1 MESGHC
7 RLESGTVRG
16 LEGTSSRR
24 LAIVGKRRGLVSVV
38 LRKLV
43 SSPDRHNGRKSVSV
57 EQQIRFCVAEDGVRL
72 AYATHGRGSPLVK
85 AANWVTHLE
94 FDWHSPLWRHW
105 WTELGRSHQVVR
117 YDQRGFGLSDRD
129 PDRLT
134 LDAFVGDLEAVVDAA
149 GLERFALLG
158 ISQGGA
164 AAICYTVRHP
174 ERVSHLVLCGAYARG
189 RMTRDLSP
197 EQREEA
203 ELLQSIVRV
212 GWGRADP
219 VFRRVFTTRFV
230 PEATPEQMEWFDEL
244 MRISSTPEMAGRMRD
259 VWGEVDVTDL
269 LDQVTAPT
277 LVAHARDDGAVPFEE
292 GRQLATR
299 IPNARLLPL
308 ASRNHV
314 LLATEPAWPVFVAE
328 LNAFLGVRPSAS
340 TVAVEELSARELEVL
355 RLVASGLSNEQI
367 AEQLYLSA
375 RTVERHLS
383 NIYAKLG
390 VSGKA
395 ARAAAAAY
403 ASRLEQ
409 SRTASGR

>member
-1 MESGHC
+1 LC
-7 RLESGTVRG
+7 CGT
-16 LEGTSSRR
+16 
-24 LAIVGKRRGLVSVV
+24 LA
-38 LRKLV
+38 
-43 SSPDRHNGRKSVSV
+43 SSPNCHNGRKSVSV
-57 EQQIRFCVAEDGVRL
+57 EQQIRFCVAADGVRL

-117 YDQRGFGLSDRD
+117 YDQRGSGLSDRD

-134 LDAFVGDLEAVVDAA
+134 LDAFVDDLEAVVDAA

-164 AAICYTVRHP
+164 AAICYAVRHP
-174 ERVSHLVLCGAYARG
+174 KRVSHLVLCGAYARG
-189 RMTRDLSP
+189 MMMRNISP

-203 ELLQSIVRV
+203 ELLRSIVRV

-230 PEATPEQMEWFDEL
+230 PEATVEQMEWFDEL
-244 MRISSTPEMAGRMRD
+244 MRISTTPEMAGRLRD
-259 VWGEVDVTDL
+259 VWGELNVTDL
-269 LDQVTAPT
+269 LDQVAVPT
-277 LVAHARDDGAVPFEE
+277 LVAHARGEVAVPFEE
-292 GRQLATR
+292 GRLLATR

-314 LLATEPAWPVFVAE
+314 LLATEPAWPTFVAE
-328 LNAFLGVRPSAS
+328 LNAFLGVRPSAP

-355 RLVASGLSNEQI
+355 GLVASGLSNEQI

-383 NIYAKLG
+383 NIYVKLR

-409 SRTASGR
+409 SQTASGR

>member
-1 MESGHC
+1 M
-7 RLESGTVRG
+7 
-16 LEGTSSRR
+16 
-24 LAIVGKRRGLVSVV
+24 
-38 LRKLV
+38 
-43 SSPDRHNGRKSVSV
+43 SSPDRHDGRKSVFV

-129 PDRLT
+129 PNWLT

-189 RMTRDLSP
+189 RMVRDLSP

-203 ELLQSIVRV
+203 ELLRSIVRV

-219 VFRRVFTTRFV
+219 VFRRVFTARFV
-230 PEATPEQMEWFDEL
+230 PEATQEQMEWLDEL

-269 LDQVTAPT
+269 LDQVAVPT
-277 LVAHARDDGAVPFEE
+277 LVAHARDDGAVPFQE
-292 GRQLATR
+292 GRQLAIR

-314 LLATEPAWPVFVAE
+314 LLATEPAWPIFVAE
-328 LNAFLGVRPSAS
+328 MNAFLGVRPSVP
-340 TVAVEELSARELEVL
+340 TVAVQELSARELEVL

-367 AEQLYLSA
+367 ADQLYLSA

-383 NIYAKLG
+383 NIYAKLRI
-390 VSGKA
+390 SGKA

-409 SRTASGR
+409 SRTASDH

>member
-1 MESGHC
+1 
-7 RLESGTVRG
+7 
-16 LEGTSSRR
+16 
-24 LAIVGKRRGLVSVV
+24 V
-38 LRKLV
+38 LQNLV
-43 SSPDRHNGRKSVSV
+43 SSPDRHNGGKSVFV

-72 AYATHGRGSPLVK
+72 AYATHGRGPPLVK

-129 PDRLT
+129 PDQLT
-134 LDAFVGDLEAVVDAA
+134 LAAFVVDLEAVVDAA

-158 ISQGGA
+158 ISQGGT

-189 RMTRDLSP
+189 RMMRKLSP

-203 ELLQSIVRV
+203 ELLRSIVRV

-277 LVAHARDDGAVPFEE
+277 LVAHARDDGAVPFQE
-292 GRQLATR
+292 GMQLATR

-308 ASRNHV
+308 ASRNHL
-314 LLATEPAWPVFVAE
+314 LLATEPAWAVFVAE
-328 LNAFLGVRPSAS
+328 MNAFLGVRPSAP

-355 RLVASGLSNEQI
+355 RLVASGLSNERI

-383 NIYAKLG
+383 NIYAKLR

>member
-1 MESGHC
+1 
-7 RLESGTVRG
+7 
-16 LEGTSSRR
+16 
-24 LAIVGKRRGLVSVV
+24 
-38 LRKLV
+38 
-43 SSPDRHNGRKSVSV
+43 V

-72 AYATHGRGSPLVK
+72 AYATHGRGAPLVK

-94 FDWHSPLWRHW
+94 FDWQSPLWRHW
-105 WTELGRSHQVVR
+105 WVELGRSHQVVR

-129 PDRLT
+129 PERLT
-134 LDAFVGDLEAVVDAA
+134 LAAFVGDLEAVVDAA

-189 RMTRDLSP
+189 RMLRDLSP
-197 EQREEA
+197 EQRQEA
-203 ELLQSIVRV
+203 ELLRSIVRV

-230 PEATPEQMEWFDEL
+230 PEATAEQREWFDEL

-269 LDQVTAPT
+269 LDRIAVPT
-277 LVAHARDDGAVPFEE
+277 LVAHARDDGAVPFEQ

-314 LLATEPAWPVFVAE
+314 LLATEPAWPIFVAE
-328 LNAFLGVRPSAS
+328 LHAFLGVRPSAPS
-340 TVAVEELSARELEVL
+340 VAVEELSARELEVL

-383 NIYAKLG
+383 NIYAKLR

-409 SRTASGR
+409 SQTAPGR

>member
-1 MESGHC
+1 MQVIEDSALAAGVVAWC
-7 RLESGTVRG
+7 RLCCGT
-16 LEGTSSRR
+16 
-24 LAIVGKRRGLVSVV
+24 LA
-38 LRKLV
+38 
-43 SSPDRHNGRKSVSV
+43 SSPDCHNVRRSVFV
-57 EQQIRFCVAEDGVRL
+57 EQQIRFCVAPDGVRL

-94 FDWHSPLWRHW
+94 FDWHSPLWQHW

-117 YDQRGFGLSDRD
+117 YDHRGFGLSDRD

-164 AAICYTVRHP
+164 AAIWYAVRHP

-189 RMTRDLSP
+189 RMVRDLSP

-203 ELLQSIVRV
+203 ELLRSIIRV

-230 PEATPEQMEWFDEL
+230 PEATAEQMEWFDEL
-244 MRISSTPEMAGRMRD
+244 MRIASTPEMAGRMRD
-259 VWGEVDVTDL
+259 IWGEVDVTDL
-269 LDQVTAPT
+269 LDQVAVPT
-277 LVAHARDDGAVPFEE
+277 LVAHARDDGAVPFEQ
-292 GRQLATR
+292 GRHLATR

-308 ASRNHV
+308 PSRNHV
-314 LLATEPAWPVFVAE
+314 LLATEPAWPIFVAE
-328 LNAFLGVRPSAS
+328 LNDFLGVRPSVP

-355 RLVASGLSNEQI
+355 RLVASGLSNERI

-383 NIYAKLG
+383 NIYVKLR

-409 SRTASGR
+409 SQTASGR

>member
-1 MESGHC
+1 
-7 RLESGTVRG
+7 
-16 LEGTSSRR
+16 
-24 LAIVGKRRGLVSVV
+24 
-38 LRKLV
+38 
-43 SSPDRHNGRKSVSV
+43 
-57 EQQIRFCVAEDGVRL
+57 
-72 AYATHGRGSPLVK
+72 
-85 AANWVTHLE
+85 
-94 FDWHSPLWRHW
+94 
-105 WTELGRSHQVVR
+105 VR

-149 GLERFALLG
+149 GLERFTLRG

-164 AAICYTVRHP
+164 AAICYAVRHP
-174 ERVSHLVLCGAYARG
+174 ERVSRLVLCGAYARG
-189 RMTRDLSP
+189 RMTRNLSS

-203 ELLQSIVRV
+203 ELLRSIVRV

-269 LDQVTAPT
+269 LGQVAMPT

-328 LNAFLGVRPSAS
+328 LHAFLGVRPSAP

-367 AEQLYLSA
+367 AQELVLSA

-383 NIYAKLG
+383 NIYAKLR

-409 SRTASGR
+409 PRTASGR